1 MKKILY
7 VEDDTI
13 SALIVEKF
21 LKNKYEIMIA
31 KDEDSC
37 LQLISELQFDLVLMD
52 ISLGDKK
59 MGGVELLKQ
68 VRTKPGYK
76 QLKIVAVTAFSLP
89 QEKKYF
95 LEEGFDA
102 LISKPIQEEILTTVV
117 MMMLS

>member
-1 MKKILY
+1 
-7 VEDDTI
+7 
-13 SALIVEKF
+13 
-21 LKNKYEIMIA
+21 MIA

-68 VRTKPGYK
+68 VKTKPGYK

>member
-7 VEDDTI
+7 VEDDAI
-13 SALIVEKF
+13 SALIVKKF
-21 LKNKYEIMIA
+21 LENEYEIKIA
-31 KDEDSC
+31 ENEASC
-37 LQLISELQFDLVLMD
+37 LKLTDESQFDLILMD
-52 ISLGDKK
+52 INLGDKK

-89 QEKKYF
+89 QEKEYF